1 MKKHYTVMLALV
13 AVYAFGAVI
22 ASSASA
28 EITLLAEWLVD
39 SAAIPAGTRLAT
51 ERAES
56 FLTEDTETIAG
67 VASVLCSFIE
77 IGNVGPNGVDETTE
91 ILNAGHEKISVLGAL
106 ALLCSTEQTCA
117 AATEASPIEVW
128 PVGLPWLS
136 RLFLMENGEILDL
149 VTTEVANAAGLLAVG
164 YELLCL
170 VLGLNTEDTCVSD
183 DFEIGIV
190 NDADTLDASILSG
203 AETTP
208 FAECSQSLNKL
219 TAHNVA
225 DELTPILLVNGKL
238 LTVSSE

>member
-1 MKKHYTVMLALV
+1 MRKFYTIMLALV
-13 AVYAFGAVI
+13 AVFAFGVVI

-28 EITLLAEWLVD
+28 EITLLAEWLAN
-39 SAAIPAGTRLAT
+39 SLAIPAGTTLAT
-51 ERAES
+51 EATGS
-56 FLTEDTETIAG
+56 LLLEDTETIAG
-67 VASVLCSFIE
+67 HASVLCSGIF
-77 IGNVGPNGVDETTE
+77 IGNVKANGEDETTE
-91 ILNAGHEKISVLGAL
+91 IQNAAKEKISVLGGAL

-128 PVGLPWLS
+128 PVGLPWLT

-149 VTTEVANAAGLLAVG
+149 VTTDVANAAGLLAVG

-183 DFEIGIV
+183 DFEIAIV

-208 FAECSQSLNKL
+208 AECSQSSKL
-219 TAHNVA
+219 TGLNVA
-225 DELTPILLVNGKL
+225 DELTPILLVNLEL